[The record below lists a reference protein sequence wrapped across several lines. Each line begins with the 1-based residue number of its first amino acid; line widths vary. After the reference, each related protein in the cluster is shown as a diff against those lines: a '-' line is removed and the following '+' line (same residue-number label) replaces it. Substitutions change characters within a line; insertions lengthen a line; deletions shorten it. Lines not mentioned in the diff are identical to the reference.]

1 LLQLLKKQW
10 FATCP
15 LPFAFPGGGAM
26 GSADKELLEIARRYC
41 KLIEGL
47 DEQHRE
53 SLRQLNEL
61 LPLLHAAMARV
72 RPQIDGLEQQDEQD
86 LDARFELF
94 SRLHRLLGDL
104 DAYWMEYDV
113 TPDRQE
119 MSGSLADD
127 LTDIYC
133 ELRQGLDRLALT
145 HDPVRTLDRWRTGFC
160 KHWGQHV
167 VDAERHLYT
176 LAARDRLY

>member
-1 LLQLLKKQW
+1 MQ
-10 FATCP
+10 THT
-15 LPFAFPGGGAM
+15 
-26 GSADKELLEIARRYC
+26 DELLDLARRYC
-41 KLIEGL
+41 RVI
-47 DEQHRE
+47 E
-53 SLRQLNEL
+53 SLEEGNRRSLAQLNEI
-61 LPLLHAAMARV
+61 LPQLHAAMTAV
-72 RPQIDGLEQQDEQD
+72 GPQQEEVIDDSVD
-86 LDARFELF
+86 LDQRFELF

-133 ELRQGLDRLALT
+133 ELKHGLKRLDDSDDAG
-145 HDPVRTLDRWRTGFC
+145 RTLGSWRTGFC

-167 VDAERHLYT
+167 VDAERHLYA
-176 LAARDRLY
+176 LSARDRLY

>member
-1 LLQLLKKQW
+1 MQP
-10 FATCP
+10 TT
-15 LPFAFPGGGAM
+15 
-26 GSADKELLEIARRYC
+26 DELLAIARQYC
-41 KLIEGL
+41 ALIESL
-47 DEQHRE
+47 DDGRV
-53 SLRQLNEL
+53 LPLGQLNEL
-61 LPLLHAAMARV
+61 LPRLHAAMAAV
-72 RPQIDGLEQQDEQD
+72 DLEHDEQQDDAAVD
-86 LDARFELF
+86 LDQRFELF

-104 DAYWMEYDV
+104 DGYWMEFDV

-133 ELRQGLDRLALT
+133 ELKNGLVRYERW
-145 HDPVRTLDRWRTGFC
+145 HDVQRTLGRWRSGFC

>member
-1 LLQLLKKQW
+1 
-10 FATCP
+10 
-15 LPFAFPGGGAM
+15 M
-26 GSADKELLEIARRYC
+26 GSADLELLAIARRYC
-41 KLIEGL
+41 ELIEAL
-47 DEQHRE
+47 DEGDRGP
-53 SLRQLNEL
+53 LARLNEL
-61 LPLLHAAMARV
+61 LPRLHAAMTAV
-72 RPQIDGLEQQDEQD
+72 GPGKDDTFFDPEVD
-86 LDARFELF
+86 LDRRFELF

-104 DAYWMEYDV
+104 DSYWMEYDV

-133 ELRQGLDRLALT
+133 ELKNGLARLDRSR
-145 HDPVRTLDRWRTGFC
+145 DPHSTLGRWRMGFC

-167 VDAERHLYT
+167 VDAERHLYA

>member
-1 LLQLLKKQW
+1 MQANTSDLI
-10 FATCP
+10 A
-15 LPFAFPGGGAM
+15 
-26 GSADKELLEIARRYC
+26 IARQYC
-41 KLIEGL
+41 VLIDSL
-47 DEQHRE
+47 DDGHRTPL
-53 SLRQLNEL
+53 SKLNEL
-61 LPLLHAAMARV
+61 LPRLHAAMAGIDVGYDEAIDDPRV
-72 RPQIDGLEQQDEQD
+72 D
-86 LDARFELF
+86 LDQRFELF

-133 ELRQGLDRLALT
+133 ELKHGLDRVDRLEDAS
-145 HDPVRTLDRWRTGFC
+145 PTLGNWRKGFC

-167 VDAERHLYT
+167 VDAERHLYA
-176 LAARDRLY
+176 LSARDRLY

>member
-1 LLQLLKKQW
+1 MQ
-10 FATCP
+10 
-15 LPFAFPGGGAM
+15 
-26 GSADKELLEIARRYC
+26 SDINELLATARRYC
-41 KLIEGL
+41 EVIESMEEG
-47 DEQHRE
+47 QRE
-53 SLRQLNEL
+53 PLAQLNEI
-61 LPLLHAAMARV
+61 LPRLHAAMTAV
-72 RPQIDGLEQQDEQD
+72 GPQLDEAGFDPSTD
-86 LDARFELF
+86 LDQRFELF

-133 ELRQGLDRLALT
+133 ELKNGLTCLDRNDDAR
-145 HDPVRTLDRWRTGFC
+145 RTLGSWRAGFC

-167 VDAERHLYT
+167 VDAERHLYA
-176 LAARDRLY
+176 LSARDRLY

>member
-1 LLQLLKKQW
+1 ML
-10 FATCP
+10 TETN
-15 LPFAFPGGGAM
+15 
-26 GSADKELLEIARRYC
+26 ELLEIARRYC
-41 KLIEGL
+41 RAI
-47 DEQHRE
+47 E
-53 SLRQLNEL
+53 SLEEGNRQPLAELNEI
-61 LPLLHAAMARV
+61 LPQLHAAMTALTPAHEEAGDDTSV
-72 RPQIDGLEQQDEQD
+72 D
-86 LDARFELF
+86 LDQRFELF

-133 ELRQGLDRLALT
+133 ELKNGLTRLERNQDT
-145 HDPVRTLDRWRTGFC
+145 RHTLGRWRAGFC

-167 VDAERHLYT
+167 VDAERHLYS
-176 LAARDRLY
+176 LSARDRLY